1 MDNNKNT
8 YSAFTNGI
16 PELIMLAA
24 LGGMFGTG
32 NNKDTFKDLFKDPK
46 KKTPEAIDRDTIS
59 KISAIIS
66 DANFALS
73 GVSHESADLMIYAL
87 TSLRDKTTAL
97 LTSLQVKE
105 EIKNQTHATA
115 TFAPST
121 TTARN

>member
-1 MDNNKNT
+1 MDNNTNT
-8 YSAFTNGI
+8 YSAFMNGI

-24 LGGMFGTG
+24 LGGMLGPG
-32 NNKDTFKDLFKDPK
+32 NNKDNFKDLFKDPK

-59 KISAIIS
+59 KISALIS

-73 GVSHESADLMIYAL
+73 GVTHENADLMIYAL

-105 EIKNQTHATA
+105 EIKNQT
-115 TFAPST
+115 ST
-121 TTARN
+121 IQN

>member
-1 MDNNKNT
+1 MDNTKNT

-32 NNKDTFKDLFKDPK
+32 NNKDTFKDLFKGPK

-59 KISAIIS
+59 KISALIS

-73 GVSHESADLMIYAL
+73 GITHENADLMIYSL
-87 TSLRDKTTAL
+87 TSLRDKANSL
-97 LTSLQVKE
+97 LTTIQVQE
-105 EIKNQTHATA
+105 AIKNQT
-115 TFAPST
+115 ST
-121 TTARN
+121 TQN

>member
-1 MDNNKNT
+1 MDNNNT
-8 YSAFTNGI
+8 PFGNGFF
-16 PELIMLAA
+16 ELATLAV

-32 NNKDTFKDLFKDPK
+32 NNKDNFKDLFKDPK

-59 KISAIIS
+59 KISALIS

-73 GVSHESADLMIYAL
+73 GITHENADLMIYAL

-105 EIKNQTHATA
+105 EIKKQT
-115 TFAPST
+115 ST
-121 TTARN
+121 TQN